1 MAIRLARRIRALYV
15 LPLMVALTAA
25 GLLASTLASPTSALA
40 KPGPVVRSPA
50 SIAGV
55 QKRLGRL
62 ALRNTQLV
70 ERFDHARV
78 LVQARQREAN
88 QAQAVADRARARLER
103 ATVSF
108 TQMIQAQYES
118 GSLGAAGAL
127 LDSRSGGNAVTRLS
141 TLDLLSNHSA
151 DVVAM
156 VGKARQYAA
165 QKNEQAQ
172 TALAAATEQRD
183 ALAARRTQVS
193 RQIEKYKRMLGML
206 TAQQRAAYLHRTDP
220 SISVAQVRSLPGA
233 PSAAA
238 RKAVDFAL
246 AQVGKPYVFG
256 AAGPSS
262 YDCSG
267 LTMAAW
273 AQAGVHLPHSAADQY
288 NYGTHVPEWALEPG
302 DLLFFYQPIGHVTM
316 YIGDGLMV
324 SAPTEGE
331 NVQVVPLSY
340 FQSDYVGATR
350 LH

>member
-1 MAIRLARRIRALYV
+1 VAIRLARRVHPLHLLPV
-15 LPLMVALTAA
+15 LATITIVGFLT
-25 GLLASTLASPTSALA
+25 PTFATA
-40 KPGPVVRSPA
+40 KPGPATTSPQTIASVQRS
-50 SIAGV
+50 
-55 QKRLGRL
+55 LGRL

-78 LVQARQREAN
+78 LVQTRQREADA
-88 QAQAVADRARARLER
+88 AQAVADRAQAKLQR
-103 ATVSF
+103 ATVEF

-118 GSLGAAGAL
+118 GQLGAAGAL
-127 LDSRSGGNAVTRLS
+127 LDSQNGGNAVTRLS

-151 DVVAM
+151 DIVAM
-156 VGKARQYAA
+156 VDQARQQAA
-165 QKNEQAQ
+165 QLNQQAQ
-172 TALAAATEQRD
+172 SALSAATEQRD
-183 ALAARRTQVS
+183 ALALRRTQVT
-193 RQIEKYKRMLGML
+193 RQIAKYKRTLGML
-206 TAQQRAAYLHRTDP
+206 TWQQRLEYLHRTDP
-220 SISVAQVRSLPGA
+220 SINLARVQRLPGP

-238 RKAVDFAL
+238 RKAVNFAL

-256 AAGPSS
+256 AAGPSY

-273 AQAGVHLPHSAADQY
+273 AHAGVHLPHSAADQY
-288 NYGTHVPEWALEPG
+288 SYGTHVPETALEPG
-302 DLLFFYQPIGHVTM
+302 DLLFFYHPIEHVTI

-340 FQSDYVGATR
+340 FQSDYAGATR